1 MFRYEVDFVYS
12 VHVSDKKLE
21 KFMDLLLIIEENKTH
36 YVYTK
41 DFNRFMWIKYK
52 NKIYFC
58 RHCFQ
63 CFSSEKVLQEH

>member
-1 MFRYEVDFVYS
+1 
-12 VHVSDKKLE
+12 
-21 KFMDLLLIIEENKTH
+21 MDLLLIIEENKTH

-58 RHCFQ
+58 RHCLQ